1 VQPRISVI
9 IPTYNRSALVRE
21 CVGSL
26 LSSGVDGLEVV
37 VADDGST
44 DDTEA
49 VARSIPNVVY
59 VRQQNAGPAAAR
71 NTGFEVS
78 RGRYVCFLDSDDEW
92 IPGGP
97 ERLVTQLDANP
108 DIPAIFADTS
118 MGSPTSGFVSFVG
131 TYGGDAFEHLPH
143 TERPGGIRVFETS
156 AFFRQLSTRNVM
168 FLGSLLVRRDVFSAL
183 GGFDAS
189 LRGAADWEFFMR
201 LTTRFGVAYSSG
213 PPVSVYLKHDEGM
226 STDVDH
232 MEKDF
237 ILALESVRRACPLG
251 PEERAHIDEQL
262 RRHLFG
268 WAYLA
273 YEKNDFRAMRK
284 RLVWAFALGQG
295 RSREALFLALS
306 LFPSGF
312 VGLMRAGRRA
322 LFAS

>member
-1 VQPRISVI
+1 
-9 IPTYNRSALVRE
+9 
-21 CVGSL
+21 
-26 LSSGVDGLEVV
+26 LSSGIDGLEVV

-44 DDTEA
+44 DDTQAMAE
-49 VARSIPNVVY
+49 SIPGVVY

-71 NTGFEVS
+71 NTGFAAC

-92 IPGGP
+92 IPGGS
-97 ERLVTQLDANP
+97 ERLIAQLDANP
-108 DIPAIFADTS
+108 DIAALFADTA
-118 MGSPTSGFVSFVG
+118 MGNSGRGFVSFVE
-131 TYGGDAFEHLPH
+131 TYGGDGFARLPYVL
-143 TERPGGIRVFETS
+143 RAGGVHVFDTGS
-156 AFFRQLSTRNVM
+156 FFRQLSTRNVM
-168 FLGSLLVRRDVFSAL
+168 FLGSLLLRRETFEAL
-183 GGFDAS
+183 GGFNPA

-201 LTTRFGVAYSSG
+201 LAIQCGVAYSPGSATSIY
-213 PPVSVYLKHDEGM
+213 VKHDEGM
-226 STDVDH
+226 STDVEH

-237 ILALESVRRACPLG
+237 ILALESVRRTCPLR

-273 YEKNDFRAMRK
+273 YEANDFRTMRK